1 MSKEKKTA
9 VLLVIILIPV
19 ISLALVYSYSTYTGG
34 SGGYGTPGACF
45 NVSVIIEYGKD
56 YGDGVNQT
64 FAGLNFRQGATAFDA
79 LLVNSSVEYKYSGS
93 LVLVTAI
100 NGVHNNASANL
111 FWQYYVNGVFGPVA
125 SNLYHLGNNSVVEW
139 RYQSS
144 QF

>member
-1 MSKEKKTA
+1 MNQQKRTA
-9 VLLVIILIPV
+9 ALLAIILIPM
-19 ISLALVYSYSTYTGG
+19 ISLAIVFSYSMYPGG
-34 SGGYGTPGACF
+34 PGEYGTPGACF
-45 NVSVIIEYGKD
+45 DVTVIIEYGRD
-56 YGDGVNQT
+56 YGKGTNQT
-64 FAGLNFRQGATAFDA
+64 FAGLNFPQGATAFQA
-79 LLVNSSVEYKYSGS
+79 LLVNSSVDYQYTGS

-125 SNLYHLGNNSVVEW
+125 SNLYHLGNNSMVEW

>member
-1 MSKEKKTA
+1 MSQQKKVA
-9 VLLVIILIPV
+9 ALLAIILIPV
-19 ISLALVYSYSTYTGG
+19 ISLAVVYSYSMNLNG
-34 SGGYGTPGACF
+34 SGNIGTPCF
-45 NVSVIIEYGKD
+45 NVTVNVEYGRD
-56 YGDGVNQT
+56 FGHGVNQT
-64 FAGLNFRQGATAFDA
+64 FAGLNFPQGATAFGA
-79 LLVNSSVEYKYSGS
+79 LVNVTSVEYQYTGS

-100 NGVHNNASANL
+100 NGVYNNASANL